1 MNTPLSNIETR
12 DVETLIHPYT
22 NLDALRTDGPF
33 IVERGEGIYVFDSHG
48 RKYIEGLSGLWCCSL
63 GYGNAELV
71 EAAKEQLEQLSYAHL
86 FGGKSFGPAIELA
99 EKLKAIAPHSASKI
113 LFCSSG
119 SEANDQQ
126 IKLLWYYNNAIG
138 RPNKKKIISRM
149 RGYHG
154 VTLASASL
162 TGLDVLHRDFDL
174 PLERFAHVSCPDS
187 YRSRHDGEDES
198 DFATRLAQEL
208 DDAIQREDPDTVA
221 GFIAEPV
228 MAAGGVIVPPE
239 TYFEKISAVLSKY
252 DVRFISDEVV
262 CGFGRLGEWFG
273 ANTLNFTPDSV
284 SMAKGLS
291 SAYLPIGAVTIDD
304 DMYDAMLE
312 QSKKLG
318 AFGHGYTYSAHPV
331 AAALACKVLE
341 IYERQNI
348 LEHVRNMA
356 HVFAKHLKKL
366 EEHPLVGNARSM
378 GLIGALELVAD
389 KKTKHSF
396 APEHMVHARAT
407 AFAQKHGLII
417 RALPRPGDI
426 LGFCPPLIINEA
438 QIEEMFTIAEIALN
452 DTRDWVQ
459 RQDLGVHP

>member
-22 NLDALRTDGPF
+22 NLDALRTSGPF
-33 IVERGEGIYVFDSHG
+33 IIERGEGIYVFDSQG
-48 RKYIEGLSGLWCCSL
+48 RKYIEGLAGLWCCSL
-63 GYGNAELV
+63 GYGDAELV
-71 EAAKEQLEQLSYAHL
+71 QAAKEQLEQLSYAHL
-86 FGGKSFGPAIELA
+86 FGGKSFEPAIELA
-99 EKLKAIAPHSASKI
+99 EKLKAVAPHPASKI

-126 IKLLWYYNNAIG
+126 IKLLWYYNNARG
-138 RPNKKKIISRM
+138 FPGKKKIISRE

-162 TGLDVLHRDFDL
+162 TGLDVLHEDFDL
-174 PLERFAHVSCPDS
+174 PLERFIHVSCPDP
-187 YRSRHDGEDES
+187 YRGRRDGESES
-198 DFATRLAQEL
+198 DFATRLAREL
-208 DDAIQREDPDTVA
+208 EETIQRENPDTVA

-239 TYFEKISAVLSKY
+239 TYFDKIAAVLDKY
-252 DVRFISDEVV
+252 DVRFVADEVV

-273 ANTLNFTPDSV
+273 SNALEFTPDSI

-291 SAYLPIGAVTIDD
+291 SAYLPIGAITIDN
-304 DMYDAMLE
+304 DMYGAMLE

-341 IYERQNI
+341 IYEHRDI
-348 LEHVRNMA
+348 LKHVRETA
-356 HVFAKHLKKL
+356 PVFAKRLKKL

-389 KKTKHSF
+389 KETKRSF

-407 AFAQKHGLII
+407 AFAQERGLII

-426 LGFCPPLIINEA
+426 LGFCPPLIINES
-438 QIEEMFTIAEIALN
+438 QIDEMFEIAEQALN
-452 DTRDWVQ
+452 DTQDWI
-459 RQDLGVHP
+459 RRENLHAR

>member
-12 DVETLIHPYT
+12 DIETLIHPYT
-22 NLDALRTDGPF
+22 NLDTLRTSGPF
-33 IVERGEGIYVFDSHG
+33 IVERGEGIYVFDSQG
-48 RKYIEGLSGLWCCSL
+48 RKYIEGLAGLWCCSL
-63 GYGNAELV
+63 GYGDAELV
-71 EAAKEQLEQLSYAHL
+71 QAAKEQLEQLSYAHL
-86 FGGKSFGPAIELA
+86 FGGKSFEPAIELA
-99 EKLKAIAPHSASKI
+99 EKLKTIAPHQVSKI

-126 IKLLWYYNNAIG
+126 IKLLWYYNNARG
-138 RPNKKKIISRM
+138 LPDKKKIISRE

-154 VTLASASL
+154 VTLATASL
-162 TGLDVLHRDFDL
+162 TGLDVIHKDFDL
-174 PLERFAHVSCPDS
+174 PLERFVHISCPDP
-187 YRSRHDGEDES
+187 YRGRHDGENES
-198 DFATRLAQEL
+198 EFATRLAQEL
-208 DDAIQREDPDTVA
+208 EETIQRENPDTVA

-239 TYFEKISAVLSKY
+239 TYFDKISAVLDKY
-252 DVRFISDEVV
+252 DVRFIADEVV

-273 ANTLNFTPDSV
+273 SNTLKFTPDSI

-304 DMYDAMLE
+304 DMYEAMLE

-341 IYERQNI
+341 IYERRDI
-348 LEHVRNMA
+348 LKHVRKTA
-356 HVFAKHLKKL
+356 PVFAKRLKKL
-366 EEHPLVGNARSM
+366 KEHPLVGNARSK

-389 KKTKHSF
+389 KGTKRSF
-396 APEHMVHARAT
+396 APEHMVHAHAT
-407 AFAQKHGLII
+407 AFAQERGLII

-426 LGFCPPLIINEA
+426 LGFCPPLIINES
-438 QIEEMFTIAEIALN
+438 QIDEMFEIVEHALN
-452 DTRDWVQ
+452 DTQDWVQ
-459 RQDLGVHP
+459 RENLRTE